1 MLNDFREALLPHVAG
16 AAHMTARLPPAATIG
31 ALRLSHR
38 LIAII
43 ARLHAEETLDA
54 ADDAA
59 NRRADDGAHRTCDP
73 PAFTCAVRDTAWNAL
88 SLSCERRCEA
98 RRDDACE

>member
-1 MLNDFREALLPHVAG
+1 
-16 AAHMTARLPPAATIG
+16 MTARLPPAATIG

-43 ARLHAEETLDA
+43 ARLHAEKTLDT

-59 NRRADDGAHRTCDP
+59 DRRADDGTHRACDP
-73 PAFTCAVRDTAWNAL
+73 PAF
-88 SLSCERRCEA
+88 A
-98 RRDDACE
+98 RRRLERPEPELRAALRCTPR